1 MRAETFVENAWYG
14 AGLSAD
20 FKARDLQSHVIAG
33 KPIVLWR
40 DDDGTVVAFDDRCV
54 HKRMQLSAGRFLDDG
69 TVECAY
75 HGLCYDSTGTCVK
88 IPSQPGQPISSK
100 AKLKPHRLVRAG
112 RHRLAMARRPGQDR
126 QLPPAAVAGNRQR

>member
-20 FKARDLQSHVIAG
+20 FQVRGLQSLVIAG

-40 DDDGTVVAFDDRCV
+40 DDEGTVVAFDDRCV
-54 HKRMQLSAGRFLDDG
+54 HKRMPLSAGRVLDDG

-100 AKLKPHRLVRAG
+100 AKLPKSTATTG
-112 RHRLAMARRPGQDR
+112 
-126 QLPPAAVAGNRQR
+126 